1 MHFRK
6 TWVFDL
12 DNTLHDAIP
21 HIFPHINRSMTAY
34 LEKHLGLEREE
45 ADRLRRFY
53 WEKYGATLCG
63 MMRHHETIPDHFLN
77 HTHDFPELSRMVV
90 HEPMLKRSL
99 CAIRGRKVV
108 FSNAP
113 RNYAIAVLEILGV
126 AKLFDDVF
134 SIEHSRYRP
143 KPDPYG
149 FFRVFRKAGLRPSGL
164 VMVEDDL
171 ENLRMARKL
180 GMGTVWVTSS
190 RQRPAHVDMKVSS
203 IRELARRQ
211 FGLQY

>member
-1 MHFRK
+1 MRSGK

-12 DNTLHDAIP
+12 DNTLHDAMP
-21 HIFPHINRSMTAY
+21 HIFPHINRSMTDY
-34 LEKHLGLEREE
+34 LEQHLGLQRPD
-45 ADRLRRFY
+45 ADSLRRRY

-63 MMRHHETIPDHFLN
+63 MMRHHETNPDHFLK
-77 HTHDFPELSRMVV
+77 HTHDFPALPEMVV
-90 HEPMLKRSL
+90 HEPMLRKSL
-99 CAIRGRKVV
+99 FSFRGRKYL

-113 RNYAIAVLEILGV
+113 LHYALSVLKILGIMD
-126 AKLFDDVF
+126 LFDGVF

-149 FFRVFRKAGLRPSGL
+149 FFRVFSRAGMKPSRL

-171 ENLRMARKL
+171 ENLRMAKKL

-190 RQRPAHVDMKVSS
+190 LQKPAHVDMSVSS

-211 FGLQY
+211 FSLNH